1 MYDDTINLLKLE
13 HIKDLIES
21 VETRIEQDVFIIELT
36 IYKQQE
42 TCPICHSKQVL
53 FHEYKYKKIIHSI
66 STSNKCIIRFH
77 QRRYTCKQCGKSF
90 GELNPF
96 TMKHHNISH
105 YTHLS
110 ILEHLKDTTH
120 TFTDAAIRYHV
131 SIQSVIDIF
140 DHSVDAKRRTLP
152 EIVCID
158 EVFTAKMN
166 KYKYACVLFDFHR
179 SKIIDVIATR
189 RKHYLI
195 DYFSRISMAEKSG
208 VTVFVMDMWES
219 YREAVKLSFPKA
231 KIAVDSFHVIR
242 TLNDVMR
249 AIRIKV
255 MNRYRLGK
263 SGPEHDD
270 SYYYMLKKFHYFFL
284 KNYEDI
290 FDGKIH
296 IPKFKSYWHKS
307 EIMDYLL
314 AIDDDLRDVY
324 RLKEAYRE
332 FNLTA
337 DYETC
342 DDELNHLIHRF
353 RNHRLL
359 ELRTFGKTLDRW
371 KEEIKNSLIVF
382 KTRRVS
388 NGPIEATNSK
398 IKTII
403 KTSTGIKSFSR
414 LRNRIMYAINKDIPI
429 KR

>member
-1 MYDDTINLLKLE
+1 MYDDTINLLQLE
-13 HIKDLIES
+13 HIKHQIES
-21 VETRIEQDVFIIELT
+21 IETRTEGSELIIEIKLF
-36 IYKQQE
+36 KQKE
-42 TCPICHSKQVL
+42 SCPICRSDDIS

-66 STSNKCIIRFH
+66 STNSKCILRYR
-77 QRRYTCKQCGKSF
+77 QRRYRCKLCGKSF
-90 GELNPF
+90 GESNPF
-96 TMKHHNISH
+96 TAKHQNISN
-105 YTHLS
+105 YTYIS
-110 ILEHLKDTTH
+110 ILNHLKDPTH
-120 TFTDAAIRYHV
+120 TFSDTANRYHV
-131 SIQSVIDIF
+131 SVQSVMNIF
-140 DHSVDAKRRTLP
+140 DRSVDAKRRELP

-158 EVFTAKMN
+158 EVFTSRMN
-166 KYKYACVLFDFHR
+166 RYKYACILFDFTS
-179 SKIIDVIATR
+179 SKIIDVLATR

-195 DYFSRISMAEKSG
+195 DYFSRISQKEKSN
-208 VTVFVMDMWES
+208 VKIVVMDMWES

-242 TLNDVMR
+242 TLNDVMK

-270 SYYYMLKKFHYFFL
+270 SYYYMLKKFHYFLL

-290 FDGKIH
+290 YDGKIH

-314 AIDDDLRDVY
+314 SIDDDLRDVY

-342 DDELNHLIHRF
+342 EEELDQLIHRF
-353 RNHRLL
+353 RNHKLP
-359 ELRTFGKTLDRW
+359 EMRTFGRTLDNW
-371 KEEIKNSLIVF
+371 KEEIRNSLIISNN
-382 KTRRVS
+382 RRVS
-388 NGPIEATNSK
+388 NGPIESTNSK

-403 KTSTGIKSFSR
+403 KTSTGIKSFAR
-414 LRNRIMYAINKDIPI
+414 LRNKIMYSINKDIPI
-429 KR
+429 KK